1 MLFFL
6 IEYREITSKNFS
18 NPHISCYFGNYIS
31 KYKNLRKAV
40 AQSENK
46 NRKLF
51 NLECFKLLEAPRVGP
66 YLKFEPI
73 YWVQ

>member
-40 AQSENK
+40 AQSP
-46 NRKLF
+46 KLF
-51 NLECFKLLEAPRVGP
+51 NLKIQS
-66 YLKFEPI
+66 YLI
-73 YWVQ
+73 